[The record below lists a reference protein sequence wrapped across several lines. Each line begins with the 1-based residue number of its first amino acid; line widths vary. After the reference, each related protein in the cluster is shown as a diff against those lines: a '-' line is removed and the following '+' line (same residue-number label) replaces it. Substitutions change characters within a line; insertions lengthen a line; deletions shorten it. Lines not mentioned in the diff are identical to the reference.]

1 MVVKVHT
8 QLPTSADHA
17 WRVLSRHDTFP
28 YAACGAFGYTGAERW
43 PEEIHEGQE
52 IQTRILFFH
61 LIPAWR
67 HHLRLVRVDET
78 RREILFQ
85 ERGDFIRVWNHRIHI
100 EPENTVRC
108 RYTDE
113 IEIRAGIATPLV
125 WAFAHLSLRYRQLRF
140 RRLIQW
146 LVQATLL
153 RR

>member
-28 YAACGAFGYTGAERW
+28 YATRGAFCYADADRY
-43 PEEIHEGQE
+43 PEELHEGQE

-61 LIPAWR
+61 SIPAWGR
-67 HHLRLVRVDET
+67 HLRLVRVDEK
-78 RREILFQ
+78 RREILSE
-85 ERGDFIRVWNHRIHI
+85 ERGSFIRAWNHRIHV
-100 EPENTVRC
+100 EPGNTVCC

-113 IEIRAGIATPLV
+113 IEIRASILAPLV
-125 WAFAHLSLRYRQLRF
+125 WAFAHLTLRHRQLRL
-140 RRLIQW
+140 RRLFRW
-146 LVQATLL
+146 LVKATSL

>member
-8 QLPTSADHA
+8 QPPTSADYA

-28 YAACGAFGYTGAERW
+28 YAARGAFGYTDAERW
-43 PEEIHEGQE
+43 PEEVHEGQE

-67 HHLRLVRVDET
+67 HHLRLVRVDEK

-85 ERGDFIRVWNHRIHI
+85 ERGGFIGAWNHRIHI

-113 IEIRAGIATPLV
+113 IEIRAGIVTPLA
-125 WAFAHLSLRYRQLRF
+125 WAFAHLSLRYRQLRL

-146 LVQATLL
+146 LVKATLL

>member
-28 YAACGAFGYTGAERW
+28 YAARGALCYTDAGRY
-43 PEEIHEGQE
+43 PEELHEGQE

-67 HHLRLVRVDET
+67 HHLRLVRVDEK
-78 RREILFQ
+78 RREILSQ
-85 ERGDFIRVWNHRIHI
+85 ERGGFIGAWNHRIRI

-113 IEIRAGIATPLV
+113 IEIRAGIVTPLV
-125 WAFAHLSLRYRQLRF
+125 WAFTHLSLRYRQLRF

-146 LVQATLL
+146 LVKATLL